1 MNPTVHRPGRERW
14 GHRGAWSKPATRKLG
29 SGGAKGTVCGPQV
42 PRPRSKPAQTNPP
55 PRQPGAVSGGGLDII
70 PIVPNNQN
78 RKSGRRHPGR
88 RRRAGNGATTHT
100 HTSTAPASA
109 GPGPP
114 PGPPPGPAGKGA
126 AAPAA
131 GGGGAGGRGPRGGP
145 GVHDAAGGQGGHGGR
160 VRAEQPQQRRGR
172 SVRRAV
178 GEDPGGGP
186 PAGRPAAGVQGHR
199 ELPPARRGGPG
210 GRGVPAAGGAGRVG
224 AHRAH
229 PGGELH
235 LRVLRGDVRH
245 RQRAPG
251 GRGGIDVLGP
261 VHGQGGGLRRPGAP
275 QHRRPVADRPGA
287 RPDGPGDGPGDGG
300 PGGGARLLRQLEQL
314 RGGRRVAA
322 GVRPAGGLGL
332 PRCARLRGAPGGAL
346 GLGD

>member
-1 MNPTVHRPGRERW
+1 MEVAPLQSRHRE
-14 GHRGAWSKPATRKLG
+14 
-29 SGGAKGTVCGPQV
+29 
-42 PRPRSKPAQTNPP
+42 PRNRRRP
-55 PRQPGAVSGGGLDII
+55 PRKEEGG
-70 PIVPNNQN
+70 Q
-78 RKSGRRHPGR
+78 R
-88 RRRAGNGATTHT
+88 NGATN
-100 HTSTAPASA
+100 TSTPLASA

-114 PGPPPGPAGKGA
+114 PGPAGAGAGA

-131 GGGGAGGRGPRGGP
+131 GGGGAGGGGPRGGP

-160 VRAEQPQQRRGR
+160 VRAEQPQQRRRGP
-172 SVRRAV
+172 VRRAA